1 MHNHKIL
8 KKITLLSLIVSSLA
22 LSACGHN
29 IKSSIKSKKLIN
41 TQNKNIE
48 TRNHKSNYINKK
60 TNRVKPY
67 KNNNQQSQKNSQTI
81 NSYLTLAKAQLDN
94 KQWQSAQKNLLKA
107 QSLNPKNAITQ
118 SYLGFYSQQVGETK
132 QAQIHY
138 KKALS
143 LSPNNPEILNQY
155 GVFLCK
161 QNDFTQ
167 AIKTFDQ
174 AIRHKSF
181 IQLYLA
187 YQNKGLCLY
196 KKLNNS
202 KITLNSTNSKSSK
215 NPKNPKTSK
224 TTLDSTNSKSSK
236 KIKQDIKR
244 SLLAAIK
251 HNKGLAL
258 SYLTLAELEYKD
270 KHFKKSYNYLK
281 EFNNLA
287 IPNERSTS
295 LKNNLEKRLQ
305 ATSAKSTKAKPV
317 DSHRLKH
324 SNITP
329 NPRATKSKN
338 NTTSKS

>member
-1 MHNHKIL
+1 MQNHKIL
-8 KKITLLSLIVSSLA
+8 KKITLLSLGLLTLSLC
-22 LSACGHN
+22 ACGHN
-29 IKSSIKSKKLIN
+29 IRSPIRPAIKSNKLIN
-41 TQNKNIE
+41 TQNK
-48 TRNHKSNYINKK
+48 K
-60 TNRVKPY
+60 TNRANLY
-67 KNNNQQSQKNSQTI
+67 NNNNQQSQKNLQTI
-81 NSYLTLAKAQLDN
+81 NAYLTLAKAQLDN
-94 KQWQSAQKNLLKA
+94 KHWQSAHKNLLKA
-107 QSLNPKNAITQ
+107 QSLNHKNAMAQ

-132 QAQIHY
+132 QAQKY
-138 KKALS
+138 YAKALN

-174 AIRHKSF
+174 VIKHKSF
-181 IQLYLA
+181 TQLYLA

-196 KKLNNS
+196 KKLNN
-202 KITLNSTNSKSSK
+202 
-215 NPKNPKTSK
+215 SK

-258 SYLTLAELEYKD
+258 SYLTLAEIEYKD

-295 LKNNLEKRLQ
+295 LKNNLKKRLQ
-305 ATSAKSTKAKPV
+305 TTSAKSSKAKPV

-329 NPRATKSKN
+329 NPRATKSNN

>member
-1 MHNHKIL
+1 MQNHKIL
-8 KKITLLSLIVSSLA
+8 KKTTLLSLAVLTLS

-41 TQNKNIE
+41 TQNKNFE
-48 TRNHKSNYINKK
+48 TKNQKSNYINIK

-81 NSYLTLAKAQLDN
+81 NAYLTLAKAQLDN

-107 QSLNPKNAITQ
+107 QNLNPKNAMTQ

-132 QAQIHY
+132 QAQIYY

-181 IQLYLA
+181 TQLYLA

-196 KKLNNS
+196 KKLNSS
-202 KITLNSTNSKSSK
+202 KINLNLTNSK
-215 NPKNPKTSK
+215 T
-224 TTLDSTNSKSSK
+224 SK
-236 KIKQDIKR
+236 KIKRDIKR

-295 LKNNLEKRLQ
+295 LKINLRQRLQ
-305 ATSAKSTKAKPV
+305 ATTPSANKAKPV

-329 NPRATKSKN
+329 NPRKARNKN

>member
-8 KKITLLSLIVSSLA
+8 KKINLLSLAVLTLA

-29 IKSSIKSKKLIN
+29 IKSPIKSPIKSKKLIN

-48 TRNHKSNYINKK
+48 ARNHKSKYINKKKIYINQKSNYINQKS
-60 TNRVKPY
+60 NRVKPY
-67 KNNNQQSQKNSQTI
+67 KNNNQQIKKNTQTI
-81 NSYLTLAKAQLDN
+81 NAYLALAKAQLDN

-107 QSLNPKNAITQ
+107 QNLNPKNAITQ
-118 SYLGFYSQQVGETK
+118 AYLGFYSQEVGETE
-132 QAQIHY
+132 QAKKY
-138 KKALS
+138 YTKALN

-181 IQLYLA
+181 TQLYIA

-196 KKLNNS
+196 KKLNKS
-202 KITLNSTNSKSSK
+202 KIHLN
-215 NPKNPKTSK
+215 
-224 TTLDSTNSKSSK
+224 LTNSKSSK
-236 KIKQDIKR
+236 KIKRDIKR

-295 LKNNLEKRLQ
+295 LKINLEKRLQ
-305 ATSAKSTKAKPV
+305 ATSAKPTKAKPV
-317 DSHRLKH
+317 DSHRLKN

-329 NPRATKSKN
+329 NPRGTRNKN